1 MKFEDLIWVI
11 IFLIYV
17 VSVIWKKTRAT
28 SKAGKKGPA
37 KRRPA
42 WKEKL
47 DKFISR
53 VQQELEAAKKEGSKK
68 ETGWERVLPRED
80 DEPELAMEEVAL
92 KRLEPIR
99 KEISPE
105 RVEPVIE
112 KTPSPKIKPALVDA
126 VPERMAPAVAEK
138 EVLPEDSGYGI
149 QELRKAVIWS
159 EILAPPLAL
168 RDE

>member
-11 IFLIYV
+11 IFLLYV
-17 VSVIWKKTRAT
+17 VSVIWKKTRAA
-28 SKAGKKGPA
+28 SKDGKKGPE

-68 ETGWERVLPRED
+68 ETGWEKVLPRKD
-80 DEPELAMEEVAL
+80 DELELAMKEVAL
-92 KRLEPIR
+92 KELEPIR

-112 KTPSPKIKPALVDA
+112 KRPSPKIKPALVDA
-126 VPERMAPAVAEK
+126 VQERMDPTAAEK
-138 EVLPEDSGYGI
+138 EGMPEDSGYGI

-168 RDE
+168 RD